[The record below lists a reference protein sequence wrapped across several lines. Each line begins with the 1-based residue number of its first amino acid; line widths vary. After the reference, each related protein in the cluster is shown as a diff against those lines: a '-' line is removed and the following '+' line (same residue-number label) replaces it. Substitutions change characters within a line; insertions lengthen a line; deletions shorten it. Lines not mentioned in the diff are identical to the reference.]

1 MKGGLLGGG
10 ADQLMMEI
18 RWWRKFDGVVDWGFG
33 IGLDGGKGGRGGLP
47 VICWERLMEV
57 WSVCRYILSG

>member
-18 RWWRKFDGVVDWGFG
+18 RWWRKFDGVVEWGFRIDLEEG
-33 IGLDGGKGGRGGLP
+33 EGGGSYLLFVGRG
-47 VICWERLMEV
+47 
-57 WSVCRYILSG
+57 